1 MRSYGINN
9 LDLIRMYEEKY
20 PSDIID
26 SRRAWRVAF
35 MFDQMGLFDSALMLA
50 LSNNQIADW
59 SLIYKISVDVD
70 MAHVSEFKL
79 RWPDPSH
86 LRSLGEL

>member
-20 PSDIID
+20 PSDISD

-35 MFDQMGLFDSALMLA
+35 MFDQMALFDSALMLA

>member
-1 MRSYGINN
+1 MGRYSNIK

-20 PSDIID
+20 PSDVSD

-35 MFDQMGLFDSALMLA
+35 MFDRMDLFDSALITA
-50 LSNNQIADW
+50 LSNNAIADW
-59 SLIYKISVDVD
+59 SSIYSISVDVD
-70 MAHVSEFKL
+70 MAQVSEFKL